1 MFKGQKTLAA
11 LAVSLLF
18 TAPVYAADEGSGEI
32 HFKGEVIEAPCEIH
46 QDDIDK
52 EVELGQVTTSHI
64 NQSHHSDAVAVDL
77 RLVNCD
83 LENSS
88 NGSGGKIS
96 KVAVTFDSSAKTTG
110 ADPILNNTST
120 GEATG
125 VGVRLMNKDQSN
137 IVLGTATPDIDLA
150 PTSSEQTLNFFA
162 WMEQIDQAT
171 PVTPGAVT
179 ANATYVLD
187 YNLAA
192 LSPPFIKYLSGMDT
206 VNIYRLS
213 FVSCLVVAMPCALA
227 VEFNLNVLDKSMR
240 DRIDISL
247 LKEKGVIAPGEYF
260 VSVAVN
266 NNQISNGQKINWH
279 KNDDKTIPCIN
290 DLLVDKFGLKPEV
303 RQSLPL
309 INQCVDFSSR
319 PEMLFNFDQANQQ
332 LNITIPQA
340 WLAWHSENWTPPS
353 TWKEGV
359 AGVLMDYN
367 LFASSYRPQDGS
379 SSTNLNAYGTAG
391 INTGAWRLRSDYQL
405 NQTDSDDNHEQSGEI
420 SRTYLF
426 RPLPQLG
433 SKLTLG
439 ETDFSSNIFDGFSYT
454 GAALASDDRMLPWE
468 LRGYAPQISGIAQTN
483 ATVTISQSGRVIYQK
498 KVPPGPFIIDDLNQ
512 SVQGTLDVKVTEEDG
527 RVNNF
532 QVSAASTPFLT
543 RQGQVRYKLA
553 AGQPRPSMSH
563 QTENETFFSN
573 EVSWGM
579 LSNTSLYGGL
589 LLSGDDYHSAAI
601 GIGQNM
607 LWLGALSFDVTWA
620 SSHFDTQQD
629 ERGLS
634 YRFNYSKQVD
644 ATNSTISLAAY
655 RFSDRHFHSYA
666 NYLDH
671 KYNDSDAQDEKQ
683 TISLSVG
690 QPITPLNLN
699 LYANLLHQTWWNADA
714 STTAN
719 ITAGFNVDIGDW
731 RDISISTSFNT
742 THYEDKD
749 RDNQIYLSIS
759 LPFGNGGRV
768 GYDMQNSSHST
779 THRMSWNDTLDERNS
794 WGMSAGLQSDRPDN
808 GAQVSGN
815 YQHLSSAGEWDI
827 SGTYAANDYSSV
839 SSSWSGSF
847 TATQYGAAFHR
858 RSSTNE
864 PRLMVS
870 TDGVADIPVQ
880 GNLDYTNHFGIA
892 VVPVISSYQPST
904 VAVNMNDLPDG
915 VTVAENVIKETWI
928 EGAIG
933 YKSLA
938 SRSGKDV
945 NVIIRNAS
953 GQFPPLGADIRQDDS
968 GISVGMVGEKGHAW
982 LSGVAENQKFT
993 VVWGDS
999 QHCSLHL
1006 PEHMEDTANRLILPC
1021 H

>member
-1 MFKGQKTLAA
+1 MAIP
-11 LAVSLLF
+11 S
-18 TAPVYAADEGSGEI
+18 
-32 HFKGEVIEAPCEIH
+32 
-46 QDDIDK
+46 
-52 EVELGQVTTSHI
+52 
-64 NQSHHSDAVAVDL
+64 
-77 RLVNCD
+77 
-83 LENSS
+83 
-88 NGSGGKIS
+88 
-96 KVAVTFDSSAKTTG
+96 
-110 ADPILNNTST
+110 
-120 GEATG
+120 
-125 VGVRLMNKDQSN
+125 
-137 IVLGTATPDIDLA
+137 
-150 PTSSEQTLNFFA
+150 
-162 WMEQIDQAT
+162 
-171 PVTPGAVT
+171 
-179 ANATYVLD
+179 
-187 YNLAA
+187 
-192 LSPPFIKYLSGMDT
+192 
-206 VNIYRLS
+206 
-213 FVSCLVVAMPCALA
+213 ALA

-247 LKEKGVIAPGEYF
+247 LKEKGGIAPGEYF

-266 NNQISNGQKINWH
+266 NNQISNGQKIDWK
-279 KNDDKTIPCIN
+279 KNGDQTIPCIN

-303 RQSLPL
+303 RQSLPRL
-309 INQCVDFSSR
+309 NQCVDFSSR
-319 PEMLFNFDQANQQ
+319 PEILFIFDQASQQ

-340 WLAWHSENWTPPS
+340 WLAWHSDNWTPPS

-379 SSTNLNAYGTAG
+379 NSTNLNAYGTAG
-391 INTGAWRLRSDYQL
+391 INAGAWRLRSDYQL

-483 ATVTISQSGRVIYQK
+483 ATVTVSHSGRVIYQK
-498 KVPPGPFIIDDLNQ
+498 KVLPGPFIIDDLNQ

-553 AGQPRPSMSH
+553 AGQPRTSMSH

-589 LLSGDDYHSAAI
+589 LISGDNYHSAAM

-620 SSHFDTQQD
+620 SSQFDTQQD

-671 KYNDSDAQDEKQ
+671 KYNDNDAQDEKQ

-699 LYANLLHQTWWNADA
+699 LYADLLHQTWWNADA

-719 ITAGFNVDIGDW
+719 ITAGFHVDIGNW

-768 GYDMQNSSHST
+768 GYDMQNSNHST

-794 WGMSAGLQSDRPDN
+794 WGMSTGLQSDRPDN

-892 VVPVISSYQPST
+892 VVPLISSYQPST

-915 VTVAENVIKETWI
+915 VTVADNVIKETWI

-953 GQFPPLGADIRQDDS
+953 GQLPPPRCGYPP
-968 GISVGMVGEKGHAW
+968 GG
-982 LSGVAENQKFT
+982 
-993 VVWGDS
+993 
-999 QHCSLHL
+999 
-1006 PEHMEDTANRLILPC
+1006 
-1021 H
+1021 

>member
-1 MFKGQKTLAA
+1 
-11 LAVSLLF
+11 
-18 TAPVYAADEGSGEI
+18 
-32 HFKGEVIEAPCEIH
+32 
-46 QDDIDK
+46 
-52 EVELGQVTTSHI
+52 
-64 NQSHHSDAVAVDL
+64 
-77 RLVNCD
+77 
-83 LENSS
+83 
-88 NGSGGKIS
+88 
-96 KVAVTFDSSAKTTG
+96 
-110 ADPILNNTST
+110 
-120 GEATG
+120 
-125 VGVRLMNKDQSN
+125 
-137 IVLGTATPDIDLA
+137 
-150 PTSSEQTLNFFA
+150 
-162 WMEQIDQAT
+162 
-171 PVTPGAVT
+171 
-179 ANATYVLD
+179 
-187 YNLAA
+187 
-192 LSPPFIKYLSGMDT
+192 MDT

-213 FVSCLVVAMPCALA
+213 FVSCLVMAMPCALA

-266 NNQISNGQKINWH
+266 NNQISNGQKINWQ
-279 KNDDKTIPCIN
+279 KKGDKTIPCIN
-290 DLLVDKFGLKPEV
+290 DSLVDKFGLKPDI
-303 RQSLPL
+303 RQSLPQ
-309 INQCVDFSSR
+309 IDRCIDFSSR

-332 LNITIPQA
+332 LNISIPQA
-340 WLAWHSENWTPPS
+340 WLAWHSENWAPPS

-367 LFASSYRPQDGS
+367 LFASNYRPQDGS
-379 SSTNLNAYGTAG
+379 SSTNLNAYGTTG
-391 INTGAWRLRSDYQL
+391 INAGSWRLRSDYQL
-405 NQTDSDDNHEQSGEI
+405 NNTDSEDSHEQSGGI

-589 LLSGDDYHSAAI
+589 LLSGDDYHSAAM

-719 ITAGFNVDIGDW
+719 ITAGFNVDISDW

-892 VVPVISSYQPST
+892 VVPLISSYQPST

-968 GISVGMVGEKGHAW
+968 GISVGMVGEEGHAW

>member
-1 MFKGQKTLAA
+1 M
-11 LAVSLLF
+11 
-18 TAPVYAADEGSGEI
+18 
-32 HFKGEVIEAPCEIH
+32 
-46 QDDIDK
+46 
-52 EVELGQVTTSHI
+52 
-64 NQSHHSDAVAVDL
+64 
-77 RLVNCD
+77 
-83 LENSS
+83 
-88 NGSGGKIS
+88 
-96 KVAVTFDSSAKTTG
+96 
-110 ADPILNNTST
+110 
-120 GEATG
+120 
-125 VGVRLMNKDQSN
+125 
-137 IVLGTATPDIDLA
+137 
-150 PTSSEQTLNFFA
+150 
-162 WMEQIDQAT
+162 
-171 PVTPGAVT
+171 
-179 ANATYVLD
+179 
-187 YNLAA
+187 
-192 LSPPFIKYLSGMDT
+192 
-206 VNIYRLS
+206 NIYRLS
-213 FVSCLVVAMPCALA
+213 FISCLVMAIPSALA

-247 LKEKGVIAPGEYF
+247 LKEKGGIAPGEYF

-266 NNQISNGQKINWH
+266 NNQISNGQKIDWK
-279 KNDDKTIPCIN
+279 KNGDQTIPCIN

-303 RQSLPL
+303 RQSLPRL
-309 INQCVDFSSR
+309 NQCVDFSSR
-319 PEMLFNFDQANQQ
+319 PEILFIFDQASQQ

-340 WLAWHSENWTPPS
+340 WLAWHSDNWTPPS

-379 SSTNLNAYGTAG
+379 NSTNLNAYGTAG
-391 INTGAWRLRSDYQL
+391 INAGAWRLRSDYQL

-426 RPLPQLG
+426 RPLP
-433 SKLTLG
+433 
-439 ETDFSSNIFDGFSYT
+439 
-454 GAALASDDRMLPWE
+454 
-468 LRGYAPQISGIAQTN
+468 
-483 ATVTISQSGRVIYQK
+483 
-498 KVPPGPFIIDDLNQ
+498 
-512 SVQGTLDVKVTEEDG
+512 
-527 RVNNF
+527 
-532 QVSAASTPFLT
+532 
-543 RQGQVRYKLA
+543 
-553 AGQPRPSMSH
+553 H
-563 QTENETFFSN
+563 
-573 EVSWGM
+573 
-579 LSNTSLYGGL
+579 
-589 LLSGDDYHSAAI
+589 I
-601 GIGQNM
+601 GN
-607 LWLGALSFDVTWA
+607 
-620 SSHFDTQQD
+620 
-629 ERGLS
+629 
-634 YRFNYSKQVD
+634 
-644 ATNSTISLAAY
+644 
-655 RFSDRHFHSYA
+655 
-666 NYLDH
+666 
-671 KYNDSDAQDEKQ
+671 
-683 TISLSVG
+683 
-690 QPITPLNLN
+690 
-699 LYANLLHQTWWNADA
+699 
-714 STTAN
+714 
-719 ITAGFNVDIGDW
+719 W

-794 WGMSAGLQSDRPDN
+794 WGMSTGLQSDRPDN

-892 VVPVISSYQPST
+892 VVPLISSYQPST

-915 VTVAENVIKETWI
+915 VTVADNVIKETWI

-953 GQFPPLGADIRQDDS
+953 GQLPPLGADIRQEDS
-968 GISVGMVGEKGHAW
+968 GISVGMVGEEGHAW
-982 LSGVAENQKFT
+982 LSGVAENQQFT
-993 VVWGDS
+993 VIWGDS
-999 QHCSLHL
+999 QRCSIHL

>member
-1 MFKGQKTLAA
+1 MFARVHPAKDVQSGNKGSCHDLVHYLQK
-11 LAVSLLF
+11 
-18 TAPVYAADEGSGEI
+18 EGESELSFFS
-32 HFKGEVIEAPCEIH
+32 HTENEVNPEKVIA
-46 QDDIDK
+46 DIDGNRSK
-52 EVELGQVTTSHI
+52 LGAE
-64 NQSHHSDAVAVDL
+64 DAKFYML
-77 RLVNCD
+77 
-83 LENSS
+83 S
-88 NGSGGKIS
+88 
-96 KVAVTFDSSAKTTG
+96 
-110 ADPILNNTST
+110 LNPSQ
-120 GEATG
+120 A
-125 VGVRLMNKDQSN
+125 
-137 IVLGTATPDIDLA
+137 
-150 PTSSEQTLNFFA
+150 
-162 WMEQIDQAT
+162 EQIHLI
-171 PVTPGAVT
+171 G
-179 ANATYVLD
+179 
-187 YNLAA
+187 
-192 LSPPFIKYLSGMDT
+192 
-206 VNIYRLS
+206 R
-213 FVSCLVVAMPCALA
+213 
-227 VEFNLNVLDKSMR
+227 
-240 DRIDISL
+240 
-247 LKEKGVIAPGEYF
+247 
-260 VSVAVN
+260 
-266 NNQISNGQKINWH
+266 
-279 KNDDKTIPCIN
+279 
-290 DLLVDKFGLKPEV
+290 EV
-303 RQSLPL
+303 QSLDEL
-309 INQCVDFSSR
+309 T
-319 PEMLFNFDQANQQ
+319 PEERRTVYRKLEQFTRSAMDEYARNFQREAVKNGGD
-332 LNITIPQA
+332 
-340 WLAWHSENWTPPS
+340 
-353 TWKEGV
+353 
-359 AGVLMDYN
+359 LMYY
-367 LFASSYRPQDGS
+367 ARIE
-379 SSTNLNAYGTAG
+379 TK
-391 INTGAWRLRSDYQL
+391 
-405 NQTDSDDNHEQSGEI
+405 
-420 SRTYLF
+420 RTYS
-426 RPLPQLG
+426 P
-433 SKLTLG
+433 
-439 ETDFSSNIFDGFSYT
+439 
-454 GAALASDDRMLPWE
+454 SDE
-468 LRGYAPQISGIAQTN
+468 
-483 ATVTISQSGRVIYQK
+483 
-498 KVPPGPFIIDDLNQ
+498 
-512 SVQGTLDVKVTEEDG
+512 
-527 RVNNF
+527 VNNF

-892 VVPVISSYQPST
+892 VVPLISSYQPST

-968 GISVGMVGEKGHAW
+968 GISVGMVGEEGHAW

>member
-1 MFKGQKTLAA
+1 M
-11 LAVSLLF
+11 
-18 TAPVYAADEGSGEI
+18 
-32 HFKGEVIEAPCEIH
+32 
-46 QDDIDK
+46 
-52 EVELGQVTTSHI
+52 
-64 NQSHHSDAVAVDL
+64 
-77 RLVNCD
+77 
-83 LENSS
+83 
-88 NGSGGKIS
+88 
-96 KVAVTFDSSAKTTG
+96 
-110 ADPILNNTST
+110 
-120 GEATG
+120 
-125 VGVRLMNKDQSN
+125 
-137 IVLGTATPDIDLA
+137 
-150 PTSSEQTLNFFA
+150 
-162 WMEQIDQAT
+162 
-171 PVTPGAVT
+171 
-179 ANATYVLD
+179 
-187 YNLAA
+187 
-192 LSPPFIKYLSGMDT
+192 
-206 VNIYRLS
+206 NIYRLS
-213 FVSCLVVAMPCALA
+213 FVSCLVMAMPCAMA

-266 NNQISNGQKINWH
+266 NNKISNGQKINWQ
-279 KNDDKTIPCIN
+279 KKGDKTIPCIN
-290 DLLVDKFGLKPEV
+290 DSLVDKFGLKPDI
-303 RQSLPL
+303 RQSLPQ
-309 INQCVDFSSR
+309 IDRCIDFSSR

-332 LNITIPQA
+332 LNISIPQA
-340 WLAWHSENWTPPS
+340 WLAWHSENWAPPS

-391 INTGAWRLRSDYQL
+391 INAGAWRLRSDYQL
-405 NQTDSDDNHEQSGEI
+405 NKTDSEDNHDQSGGI

-589 LLSGDDYHSAAI
+589 LISDDDYHSAAM

-644 ATNSTISLAAY
+644 ATNSTISL
-655 RFSDRHFHSYA
+655 
-666 NYLDH
+666 
-671 KYNDSDAQDEKQ
+671 
-683 TISLSVG
+683 
-690 QPITPLNLN
+690 
-699 LYANLLHQTWWNADA
+699 
-714 STTAN
+714 
-719 ITAGFNVDIGDW
+719 
-731 RDISISTSFNT
+731 
-742 THYEDKD
+742 
-749 RDNQIYLSIS
+749 
-759 LPFGNGGRV
+759 PFGNGGRV

-779 THRMSWNDTLDERNS
+779 IHRMSWNDTLDERNS

-827 SGTYAANDYSSV
+827 SGTYAASDYSSV

-892 VVPVISSYQPST
+892 VVPLISSYQPST

-968 GISVGMVGEKGHAW
+968 GISVGMVGEEGHAW
-982 LSGVAENQKFT
+982 LSGVAENQLFT
-993 VVWGDS
+993 VVWGEQS
-999 QHCSLHL
+999 CIIHL
-1006 PEHMEDTANRLILPC
+1006 PERLEDTTKRLILPC

>member
-1 MFKGQKTLAA
+1 M
-11 LAVSLLF
+11 
-18 TAPVYAADEGSGEI
+18 
-32 HFKGEVIEAPCEIH
+32 
-46 QDDIDK
+46 
-52 EVELGQVTTSHI
+52 
-64 NQSHHSDAVAVDL
+64 
-77 RLVNCD
+77 
-83 LENSS
+83 
-88 NGSGGKIS
+88 
-96 KVAVTFDSSAKTTG
+96 
-110 ADPILNNTST
+110 
-120 GEATG
+120 
-125 VGVRLMNKDQSN
+125 
-137 IVLGTATPDIDLA
+137 
-150 PTSSEQTLNFFA
+150 
-162 WMEQIDQAT
+162 
-171 PVTPGAVT
+171 
-179 ANATYVLD
+179 
-187 YNLAA
+187 
-192 LSPPFIKYLSGMDT
+192 
-206 VNIYRLS
+206 NIYRLS

-405 NQTDSDDNHEQSGEI
+405 NQTDSD
-420 SRTYLF
+420 
-426 RPLPQLG
+426 
-433 SKLTLG
+433 
-439 ETDFSSNIFDGFSYT
+439 
-454 GAALASDDRMLPWE
+454 
-468 LRGYAPQISGIAQTN
+468 
-483 ATVTISQSGRVIYQK
+483 
-498 KVPPGPFIIDDLNQ
+498 
-512 SVQGTLDVKVTEEDG
+512 
-527 RVNNF
+527 
-532 QVSAASTPFLT
+532 
-543 RQGQVRYKLA
+543 
-553 AGQPRPSMSH
+553 
-563 QTENETFFSN
+563 

-892 VVPVISSYQPST
+892 VVPLISSYQPST

-968 GISVGMVGEKGHAW
+968 GISVGMVGEEGHAW